1 MPIPFSTTFGTLP
14 SEVGLHK
21 TEFCSMIE
29 RHVAQSARTCSEA
42 VAIMQ
47 IVAKLLRGDFGW

>member
-1 MPIPFSTTFGTLP
+1 
-14 SEVGLHK
+14 
-21 TEFCSMIE
+21 MIE